1 MRAWAEINLDA
12 IRHNYNEIRKI
23 TSPDA
28 KIMAIIK
35 ADGYG
40 HGFKAIAS
48 VLLNNGVDAFGVA
61 TTDEALQIRK
71 AGFTL
76 PVLILGVVLDDE
88 YKKAIENE
96 ISLCVANIETAT
108 EISEIAKK
116 TKKNAKIHIKLDTGM
131 GRIGFVC
138 GDNDSD
144 VKEEILKIA
153 SLPYI
158 TVEGIFSHFSRADE
172 EDSAYTDFQFEKFSK
187 ICSSLKKEGLD
198 IPYCHICNSAGIIQ
212 FPKYHLDMVRSG
224 IITYGLFPSE
234 VVDKNKL
241 NLIPAMTVK
250 TKVTNIKEIKHESQI
265 SYGGNYKAMPGQK
278 IATIAIGYA
287 DGFSRILSNR
297 ASVLVNEKE
306 AKVVGNICMDQCMI
320 DVTHIDSIK
329 IGDEVIIFGSDGNN
343 TITVESVALL
353 LGTINYEVVCSVGK
367 RIPRAYI
374 QNNKTVSVLNYL
386 IK

>member
-12 IRHNYNEIRKI
+12 IAHNYKEIRKI

-40 HGFKAIAS
+40 HGFKEIAS
-48 VLLNNGVDAFGVA
+48 VLLENGVEAFGVA
-61 TTDEALQIRK
+61 TIDEALQIRN

-88 YKKAIENE
+88 YKKAIANE
-96 ISLCVANIETAT
+96 ISLCVANIETAL

-116 TKKNAKIHIKLDTGM
+116 TGKNAKVHIKLDTGM

-138 GDNDSD
+138 GDNDND
-144 VKEEILKIA
+144 VTDEILKIA

-172 EDSAYTDFQFEKFSK
+172 EDETYTKFQFERFISICNTLKENK
-187 ICSSLKKEGLD
+187 IN
-198 IPYCHICNSAGIIQ
+198 IPYRHICNSAGIIQ
-212 FPKYHLDMVRSG
+212 FPEYHLDMVRSG
-224 IITYGLFPSE
+224 IITYGLYPSE
-234 VVDKNKL
+234 VVCKEKL
-241 NLIPAMTVK
+241 DLIPAMTVK
-250 TKVTNIKEIKHESQI
+250 AKITNIKEIKHESLI

-278 IATIAIGYA
+278 IATISIGYA
-287 DGFSRILSNR
+287 DGFSRILSEK
-297 ASVLVNEKE
+297 ASVLVNGKK

-320 DVTHIDSIK
+320 DVTDIDSIK
-329 IGDEVIIFGSDGNN
+329 TGDEVIIFGSDGNN

-374 QNNKTVSVLNYL
+374 QDNKTVRVLNYL